1 MENKTSKITS
11 CKCKFKKTWILEH
24 DCKFYPYQ
32 LIDQYT
38 EDGKINRTYKKLTSC
53 PVCGKKIKV
62 GE

>member
-1 MENKTSKITS
+1 MSKASKITS
-11 CKCKFKKTWILEH
+11 CNCKFKKTWILESN
-24 DCKFYPYQ
+24 CKFYPYQ

-38 EDGKINRTYKKLTSC
+38 EDGKINRTYKRLTNC